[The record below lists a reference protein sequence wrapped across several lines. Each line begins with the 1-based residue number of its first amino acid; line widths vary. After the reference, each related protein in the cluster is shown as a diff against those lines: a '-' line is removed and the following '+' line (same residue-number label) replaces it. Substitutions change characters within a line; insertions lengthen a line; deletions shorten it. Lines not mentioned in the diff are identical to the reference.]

1 MYLYTQAII
10 WQDIKKK
17 FTLLKWQKLAFVTEQ
32 KLVHFKMLA
41 SQGLVELFNNMV
53 SVNSCICFN
62 FCDYLEFRT
71 RGENSI
77 SESVHVGAY

>member
-1 MYLYTQAII
+1 M
-10 WQDIKKK
+10 
-17 FTLLKWQKLAFVTEQ
+17 
-32 KLVHFKMLA
+32 HFIMLA
-41 SQGLVELFNNMV
+41 SQGLAELFNKMV
-53 SVNSCICFN
+53 SVNSCISFN